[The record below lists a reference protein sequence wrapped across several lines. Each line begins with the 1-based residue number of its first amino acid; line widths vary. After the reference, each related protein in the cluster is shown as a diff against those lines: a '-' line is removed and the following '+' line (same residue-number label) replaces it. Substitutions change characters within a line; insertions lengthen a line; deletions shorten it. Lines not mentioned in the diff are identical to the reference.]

1 MGDRAVP
8 FFIVGNDRSGTTMLR
23 LILDRGAEVA
33 IPPESMFLGDF
44 AAVRTGKIDLSS
56 HDAATRFARNVWEH
70 PKVALWNLDGDAPVP
85 AQGLSHADTY
95 RFSVEAPYRAYARQH
110 GKRRWG
116 DKTPY
121 YVLHIPEILGVW
133 PDAKFVVLVRD
144 GRDVA
149 LSVQKMPFGANN
161 AFAAAETWAEGIRRG
176 MRAQRQHPDNVLSVR
191 YEDLVSNPE
200 PHVRRVA
207 SFLGLTYTADML
219 RVEDTP
225 KDKIVAD
232 QAAWFTNLWAGIN
245 EKSVGKWRREMSER
259 DQRVFAAVA
268 GPELAAWGYDLGE
281 HVDGPLPVLG
291 VAATR
296 YRLQNSSRRAVNFV
310 KLRLVQERGRELRYV
325 ARRKLKRQ

>member
-1 MGDRAVP
+1 
-8 FFIVGNDRSGTTMLR
+8 MLR
-23 LILDRGAEVA
+23 LILDRGDEVA
-33 IPPESMFLGDF
+33 IPTESMFLGDF
-44 AAVRTGKIDLSS
+44 AAVRAGKVDLSV
-56 HDAATRFARNVWEH
+56 HANAVKFARSVWEH
-70 PKVALWNLDGDAPVP
+70 PKVALWNLEGAAPEMP
-85 AQGLSHADTY
+85 KGLQHADAY
-95 RFSVEAPYRAYARQH
+95 RIAVEAPYRAYAKQH
-110 GKRRWG
+110 GKQRWG

-133 PDAKFVVLVRD
+133 SDAKFIVLVRD

-161 AFAAAETWAEGIRRG
+161 AFAAAETWAEGIRLG
-176 MRAQRQHPDNVLSVR
+176 MRAQRQHPNNVLSVR
-191 YEDLVSNPE
+191 YEDLVADPE
-200 PHVRRVA
+200 PHVRRIA
-207 SFLGLTYTADML
+207 DFLGLAYTDDML

-232 QAAWFTNLWAGIN
+232 QVAWFSNLWAGIN

-281 HVDGPLPVLG
+281 HVTGPVPVLG
-291 VAATR
+291 AAATR

-325 ARRKLKRQ
+325 ARRKLKKQ